1 MTLAPL
7 KLLVL
12 PWFLLAGGA
21 RAQTQPSSPEGPLT
35 SAGIEPPAETP
46 GTSPPPGPE
55 TPASSPGPETSV
67 SPPGPETPASPPGPE
82 TSASPPATSPGVL
95 RQTPPG
101 VDLEEG
107 SSVQPL
113 VTVSPE
119 PLPDEEE
126 PSWIESGGVNQHRLW
141 SSSRL
146 SEVCTCDL
154 TPNSCDLNCC
164 CDKECYLRDPRAL
177 FTFCLPGSYRAIE
190 WRCVESSIIFRSN
203 APFRVRTLELEDGLK
218 FCVQVNNPMLN
229 YFQHLQKVDG
239 TNMQS
244 LVTEYGGTSF
254 FSVPQSMPTFSSFYV
269 AGDPILIY
277 SPKWSLLSYFKQPIG
292 IGPREV
298 CTENNAA
305 RFLESGS
312 TTCTRFF
319 SNLTS
324 SCTTDPL
331 LRVTSYHNFMVLK
344 VPKGVTDLENM
355 QVPITLT
362 SEPISPQLDG
372 NTCLNVVSQVI
383 YEIETNGTFGI
394 QKVSLSFIL
403 MNLSGD
409 PGASIQQ
416 HFTIHFHPFQHRRA
430 LLPLAR
436 SGNPGYIFGMPLLV
450 LKGDSSVPMTIS
462 QSHSDGSCS
471 VNRRKVEFGVNMMTG
486 CKFREENR
494 NCDHLQDEIYKTL
507 SGTSSPVYLGIAGNS
522 EPSHIGHWVK
532 VFTKNCSAL
541 AKNCT
546 SCCGIPFSLEIQIL
560 WAYVGLQSN
569 PQAHV
574 LGGRYLYECNFITL
588 PSSVVEVSL
597 RTFVSFTDITKKT
610 EFTESLLKKDWIFP
624 FSSFFQEE
632 SSGKMESLR
641 SLSTPVVFCVCYYLA
656 FSA

>member
-21 RAQTQPSSPEGPLT
+21 RAQTQPSPSKEVLT
-35 SAGIEPPAETP
+35 SSGKELPRGTP
-46 GTSPPPGPE
+46 GPWP
-55 TPASSPGPETSV
+55 
-67 SPPGPETPASPPGPE
+67 PPGPETPASPP
-82 TSASPPATSPGVL
+82 ATPQGVL
-95 RQTPPG
+95 EQTPPQQRL
-101 VDLEEG
+101 VTETSEPF
-107 SSVQPL
+107 SVQEKSSWGFW
-113 VTVSPE
+113 VTVRPYQ
-119 PLPDEEE
+119 PL
-126 PSWIESGGVNQHRLW
+126 L
-141 SSSRL
+141 RL
-146 SEVCTCDL
+146 SEVCICDL
-154 TPNSCDLNCC
+154 TPMSCDLNCC
-164 CDKECYLRDPRAL
+164 CDNECYTLHPRAL
-177 FTFCLPGSYRAIE
+177 FSFCLPESYRKTE
-190 WRCVESSIIFRSN
+190 WACVDASIIFQSN
-203 APFRVRTLELEDGLK
+203 APFHVRTLNIQDEGPK
-218 FCVQVNNPMLN
+218 FCVQVNNPLLN
-229 YFQHLQKVDG
+229 YFQNLQKVDR
-239 TNMQS
+239 TNIQS
-244 LVTEYGGTSF
+244 LVIEYGGTSF
-254 FSVPQSMPTFSSFYV
+254 FSVPQSMPTFSSFYM

-277 SPKWSLLSYFKQPIG
+277 FPKWSLLSYFKQPTG
-292 IGPREV
+292 IGFS
-298 CTENNAA
+298 CTEHNAA

-331 LRVTSYHNFMVLK
+331 LRVTSYHDFVVLK
-344 VPKGVTDLENM
+344 VPKGVIDLENM

-362 SEPISPQLDG
+362 SEPISPHLDG

-383 YEIETNGTFGI
+383 YVIETNGTFGI
-394 QKVSLSFIL
+394 QKISLSFIL
-403 MNLSGD
+403 MNISGN

-416 HFTIHFHPFQHRRA
+416 RFTMRFHAFQHRRA
-430 LLPLAR
+430 ARPLAR

-450 LKGDSSVPMTIS
+450 LKGDTSDPMTIS

-486 CKFREENR
+486 CKFRVEDR
-494 NCDHLQDEIYKTL
+494 NCDHLQDKIYKTL
-507 SGTSSPVYLGIAGNS
+507 SGTSSPVYLGIVGNS
-522 EPSHIGHWVK
+522 KPSHSGHWVK

-574 LGGRYLYECNFITL
+574 LGGRYLYQCNFITL
-588 PSSVVEVSL
+588 PSSVVEVPL
-597 RTFVSFTDITKKT
+597 RTFVSFTDITKKP
-610 EFTESLLKKDWIFP
+610 EFTGSLRNMDWILP
-624 FSSFFQEE
+624 FHYFFQEE

-641 SLSTPVVFCVCYYLA
+641 NLSTSVVFCVCYYPA